1 MTISEIVKL
10 IVDNG
15 VTIAILGYFCIRD
28 WKFMSTLTE
37 LLTTLKSQTEHIARI
52 IEKGKE

>member
-37 LLTTLKSQTEHIARI
+37 LLTTLKSQTEHIAHI
-52 IEKGKE
+52 IEKEKE